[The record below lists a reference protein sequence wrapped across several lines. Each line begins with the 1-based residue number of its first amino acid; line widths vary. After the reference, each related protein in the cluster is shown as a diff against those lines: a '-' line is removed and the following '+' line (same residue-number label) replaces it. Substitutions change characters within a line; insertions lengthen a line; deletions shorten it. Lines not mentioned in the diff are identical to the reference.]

1 MKKALITGA
10 SSGIGKDMAIIL
22 SDMGYELFLAA
33 RREDKLIELRNSLKT
48 KAKVIPVD
56 LSKDGAAE
64 FLFERVR
71 NEQID
76 LVINNAGFG
85 TFGDFVEIPLE
96 KELEMIDLNIKALHI
111 LTKLFS
117 KKENVRIL
125 NVASSAAFMPGPL
138 LATYYATKAYVLR
151 LSLAVNQELKRN
163 NSSTSICVLCPGPV
177 KTEFD
182 AVAGVSFSL
191 KGLSSRYVAK
201 YALKKTLKGKRGK
214 KVIVPGITMKLGRFA
229 IRFLPDCILL
239 KVAYF
244 IQKRKAK

>member
-10 SSGIGKDMAIIL
+10 SSGIGKDMAVIL

-48 KAKVIPVD
+48 KAKIITVD
-56 LSKDGAAE
+56 LSKEGAAQS
-64 FLFERVR
+64 LFEKVK
-71 NEQID
+71 NEEIS

-111 LTKLFS
+111 LTKLFA
-117 KKENVRIL
+117 KRENVRIL

-151 LSLAVNQELKRN
+151 LSQAVNQELKRN
-163 NSSTSICVLCPGPV
+163 KSTASICVLCPGPV

-182 AVAGVSFSL
+182 SVAGVSFSL
-191 KGLSSRYVAK
+191 KGLSSKYVAQ
-201 YALKKTLKGKRGK
+201 YALKKALKGKRGK
-214 KVIVPGITMKLGRFA
+214 KVIVPGITMKLSHFA
-229 IRFLPDCILL
+229 TRITPDCFLL
-239 KVAYF
+239 QIAYF